1 MGIFTGGDD
10 DAPAAPIDLVAAMR
24 KVDATHDPAEAN
36 GLLTEAAAHI
46 DACEQVIRGIGQM
59 LGPDAFRRAD
69 GHIGDVPV
77 LANMAK
83 VVRAR
88 IDEVNAMREC
98 LLVLSEAQVG
108 GGSFRTA
115 AFEIRDGKVTP
126 DTLRTRFNMR

>member
-1 MGIFTGGDD
+1 MSIFTDD
-10 DAPAAPIDLVAAMR
+10 DEPPAAPISMVAAMR
-24 KVDATHDPAEAN
+24 KVDAAHDPAEAN

-46 DACEQVIRGIGQM
+46 EACERVIAGIGQM
-59 LGPDAFRRAD
+59 LGPDAFRRQD
-69 GHIGDVPV
+69 GSFSDVPV

-98 LLVLSEAQVG
+98 LLVMSAAQVG

-115 AFEIRDGKVTP
+115 AFEIRDGAVTP
-126 DTLRTRFNMR
+126 DVLRTRFNLK

>member
-1 MGIFTGGDD
+1 MGIFTGDD
-10 DAPAAPIDLVAAMR
+10 DAPAAPVDLVAAMR

-46 DACEQVIRGIGQM
+46 EACEQVIRGIGQM
-59 LGPDAFRRAD
+59 LGSDAYRRPDGSFS
-69 GHIGDVPV
+69 DVPV

-83 VVRAR
+83 VARDR
-88 IDEVNAMREC
+88 IDELNRQREC
-98 LLVLSEAQVG
+98 LLVLREAQVG

-115 AFEIRDGKVTP
+115 AHEIREGTVTP